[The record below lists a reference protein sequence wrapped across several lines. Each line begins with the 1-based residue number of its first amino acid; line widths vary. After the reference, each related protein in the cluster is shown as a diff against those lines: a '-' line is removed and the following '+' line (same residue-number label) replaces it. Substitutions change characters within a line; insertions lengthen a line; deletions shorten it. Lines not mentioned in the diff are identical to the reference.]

1 MNYTNKEQLIPFE
14 SITEI
19 ASKHIIKY
27 VDNRFDPMYWM
38 FGAIRGHR
46 KIDYDEMPKI
56 ILQLM
61 REQLFI
67 VVPFILEDEK
77 TSIMYE
83 MMEKELNKLSKKLN
97 KEYIEIHQI
106 DIEEIR
112 KDVSLTL
119 CRSFRPAS
127 NMGVL

>member
-1 MNYTNKEQLIPFE
+1 MSNTNKDQLIHYD
-14 SITEI
+14 SITEM
-19 ASKHIIKY
+19 ASRYIIKY

-38 FGAIRGHR
+38 FGAKRGHG
-46 KIDYDEMPKI
+46 KVDYDEMPKI
-56 ILQLM
+56 ILQIM

-112 KDVSLTL
+112 KDISLTL
-119 CRSFRPAS
+119 CYTFKTTANREV
-127 NMGVL
+127 M